1 MLPISLD
8 TFLNDLSARVGV
20 QYTDE
25 QKAFM
30 RDFTSPIISFS
41 SPGTVRLSLPSGD
54 CSPLSSTTK
63 CLEIKSTR
71 FLSPTC
77 PLVS

>member
-25 QKAFM
+25 QRAFM

-41 SPGTVRLSLPSGD
+41 SPGTGK
-54 CSPLSSTTK
+54 TK
-63 CLEIKSTR
+63 SAHWW
-71 FLSPTC
+71 PTYR
-77 PLVS
+77 